1 MLRSTNPLNTSH
13 SPVNDLSANLQKV
26 LSEVL
31 EGRLISV
38 ASANTGADLL
48 DKARQEAI
56 FSSEPVSESNKLF
69 LLRAGE
75 LAMLLREYGEGSSFD
90 ISLSDS
96 RNLLNI
102 KRLAEDCV
110 LLSK

>member
-31 EGRLISV
+31 EGRLSV
-38 ASANTGADLL
+38 ASANTGAELL

-56 FSSEPVSESNKLF
+56 SSSEPVSESSKLF

-90 ISLSDS
+90 ESLSDS